1 MFVWLKF
8 NIFNVFNRFVNFT
21 GNKCNIFNKEKYNLP
36 IMLCK
41 RFIFQ
46 ISQEKKSKWTCS
58 IQLVITNTNNCTLMF
73 SNSSQFNVQFKK
85 NNILDIA
92 PFFWKPVNSNFI
104 VFLVYVFGSVE
115 TWLTW
120 ETSWLDFKKYNCII
134 GTYLQWSWSNTIV
147 C

>member
-41 RFIFQ
+41 RLIFQ
-46 ISQEKKSKWTCS
+46 ISQEKSQNEHVQYNLWLLTQTIVLSCF
-58 IQLVITNTNNCTLMF
+58 LTVLNLMY
-73 SNSSQFNVQFKK
+73 SFKK